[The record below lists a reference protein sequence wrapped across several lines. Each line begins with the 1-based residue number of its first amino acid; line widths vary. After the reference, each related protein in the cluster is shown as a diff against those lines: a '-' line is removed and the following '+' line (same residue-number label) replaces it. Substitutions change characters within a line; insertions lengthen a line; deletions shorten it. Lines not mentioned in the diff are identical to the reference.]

1 MAACRD
7 AKWEVFEAL
16 PGTPMWTAAARAQ
29 LAREDLP
36 YATCLTDAEWRVVA
50 PHMPPPAR
58 TGRRREWEMRH
69 LLDGMLYVLRTG
81 CAWAHLPHEFPPFGT
96 VHRWF
101 LRLCRSGAFD
111 RLARTVTGL
120 DRMCAGRSPLPTAC
134 VVDAQAARSATAGV
148 ATGAGRR
155 GYDAA
160 RRVVGRK
167 RHALVDTDG
176 RLLGAVISPASL
188 HDSHGGIALLQAAQ
202 ATWPGL
208 LRCFA
213 DRAYRG
219 ARVAAGA
226 APTAVTVVGAEPG
239 RKGFAVQPRR
249 WVAERSFAHAGRC
262 RRMARDYEGSD
273 DAAQGFYV
281 LASAMTLV
289 RRIARRL

>member
-1 MAACRD
+1 
-7 AKWEVFEAL
+7 
-16 PGTPMWTAAARAQ
+16 MWTPAARAQ
-29 LAREDLP
+29 LERESRP

-50 PHMPPPAR
+50 LHMPAPAT
-58 TGRRREWEMRH
+58 TGRPRLWTMRH
-69 LLDGMLYVLRTG
+69 VLDGILYVLRTG
-81 CAWAHLPHEFPPFGT
+81 CAWAHLPREFPPAST

-101 LRLCRSGAFD
+101 LRLCRTGAFNS
-111 RLARTVTGL
+111 LARTVAGL

-134 VVDAQAARSATAGV
+134 AVDAQAARSATAGV
-148 ATGAGRR
+148 ATDAPARR
-155 GYDAA
+155 GYDPA

-176 RLLGAVISPASL
+176 RLLGAVVSPASR

-226 APTAVTVVGAEPG
+226 APTEVVVVGAEPG
-239 RKGFAVQPRR
+239 QKGFAVQPRR
-249 WVAERSFAHAGRC
+249 WVVERSFAHAGRC

-273 DAAQGFYV
+273 DAALGFFV
-281 LASAMTLV
+281 LANAMTLV